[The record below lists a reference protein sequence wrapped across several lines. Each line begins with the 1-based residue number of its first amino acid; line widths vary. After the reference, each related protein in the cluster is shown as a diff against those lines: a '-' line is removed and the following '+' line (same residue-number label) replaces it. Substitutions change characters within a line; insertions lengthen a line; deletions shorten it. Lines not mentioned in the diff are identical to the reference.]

1 MSSQDGARCIPG
13 NASSTPSPY
22 VAHCSQ
28 AVQARGLT
36 LEAQCRFLAQACAA
50 DAEAMDRLGRVM
62 KDLGLV

>member
-28 AVQARGLT
+28 AVLARGLT
-36 LEAQCRFLAQACAA
+36 LEAPSVPIPGAGVRS
-50 DAEAMDRLGRVM
+50 
-62 KDLGLV
+62 